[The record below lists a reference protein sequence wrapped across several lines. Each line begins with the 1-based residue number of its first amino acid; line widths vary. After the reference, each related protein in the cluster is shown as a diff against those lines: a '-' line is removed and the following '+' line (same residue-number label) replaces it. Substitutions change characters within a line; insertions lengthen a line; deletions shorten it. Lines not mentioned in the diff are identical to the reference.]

1 MKTFLFNLFF
11 ICIGFTA
18 LSQSV
23 YVDSLNQILPVDST
37 SRDSPVVL
45 NTDTIQKI
53 KPGTFSEHYP
63 LELDTLLQVLKKN
76 SIKNCP
82 NLVKGFRVQIYSC
95 SGANCQ
101 EKAEK
106 NYNQFL
112 IAYPHIA
119 TYMIWDAPSHKVRVG
134 NCRNRFEAEAIK
146 EEIKEDFPFIFIV
159 VDFIETP
166 FIKDCDENK

>member
-1 MKTFLFNLFF
+1 MKTLLLNLLFLSF
-11 ICIGFTA
+11 CYTA

-23 YVDSLNQILPVDST
+23 YVDSLGPKSSIDST
-37 SRDSPVVL
+37 ILNNIPVTAPDS
-45 NTDTIQKI
+45 IAKI
-53 KPGTFSEHYP
+53 KKGTFTENYP
-63 LELDTLLQVLKKN
+63 LELDTLLSILKN
-76 SIKNCP
+76 NNINNCP
-82 NLVKGFRVQIYSC
+82 KLVKGFRVQIYSC

-101 EKAEK
+101 VKAEK

-146 EEIKEDFPFIFIV
+146 EAIKEDFPFIFIV
-159 VDFIETP
+159 PDFIETP
-166 FIKDCDENK
+166 FIKDCAENK

>member
-1 MKTFLFNLFF
+1 MKTLLLNLLFLTFCFPS
-11 ICIGFTA
+11 

-23 YVDSLNQILPVDST
+23 YVDSLEGKSTLDSAILDST
-37 SRDSPVVL
+37 AIAILDS
-45 NTDTIQKI
+45 TAKI
-53 KPGTFSEHYP
+53 KEGTFSENYP
-63 LELDTLLQVLKKN
+63 LELDTLLRLLEKN
-76 SIKNCP
+76 SLKNCP
-82 NLVKGFRVQIYSC
+82 KLVKGFRVQIYSC

-159 VDFIETP
+159 PDFIETP
-166 FIKDCDENK
+166 FIKDCEDNK